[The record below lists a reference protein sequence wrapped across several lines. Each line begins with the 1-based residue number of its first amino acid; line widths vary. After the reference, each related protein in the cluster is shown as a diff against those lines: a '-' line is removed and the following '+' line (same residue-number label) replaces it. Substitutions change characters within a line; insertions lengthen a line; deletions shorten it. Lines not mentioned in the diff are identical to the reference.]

1 VPNEEAADHQA
12 KEQASKVH
20 VDPFSVRQG
29 SLSLPGGIGSSAL
42 SVSCPPTVTAAGT
55 ATASASRR

>member
-1 VPNEEAADHQA
+1 MPNEEAADHQA

-29 SLSLPGGIGSSAL
+29 SLSRPGGNGSIAL
-42 SVSCPPTVTAAGT
+42 SVSCPTTVTAAGT
-55 ATASASRR
+55 PTASA